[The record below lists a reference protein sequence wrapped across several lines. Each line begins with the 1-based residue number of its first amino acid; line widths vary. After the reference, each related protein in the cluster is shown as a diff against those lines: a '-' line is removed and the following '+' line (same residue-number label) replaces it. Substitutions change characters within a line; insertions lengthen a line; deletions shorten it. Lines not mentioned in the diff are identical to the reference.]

1 MIRYIHQ
8 NGMLAGVAIKPETS
22 VDVLWE
28 LLENAE
34 GEEVPDVSN
43 QRSRILIQVLT
54 FEYRWCL

>member
-8 NGMLAGVAIKPETS
+8 NGMLAGVAIKPQTS

-54 FEYRWCL
+54 LDYRWCL